1 MKCRTLLFMATV
13 ALSSLSLSA
22 FNYNGIEYEAVS
34 GSTAKVSSGVNATGD
49 VVIPETV
56 YDGETPYT
64 VTELAKS
71 CFRSAQVKSVTLPST
86 VTKIGSSA
94 FNSSTV
100 ETVVLNEGVTSIPL
114 NTFYACAN
122 LKEITL
128 PTSLKSIGTLAF
140 YQCVALKSVNIPE
153 GVTLIDDCAFKECTS
168 LESVKLPS
176 TCTKY
181 YEQTFS
187 TCTSLKS
194 ITIPEGVT
202 AIPESFCYMC
212 LSLEEINF
220 PSTLTIIKNGAFT
233 NCESLKELN
242 LPASCA
248 TIKKR
253 AFANCNSLTN
263 VVLPEG
269 VVTLESDVFYECI
282 NMRSI
287 TLSSTV
293 DVLGFGSLGCWELLP
308 DNTYRWVFS
317 DIYCNGDVPPHFEYD
332 DYARPEPDFFSLENF
347 SNAQKSAFYNSITI
361 HVPDEAIDAYKNA
374 DIWKN
379 FPNIVGSLTGVNT
392 TFASPAPSV
401 KCMAGNVEIDGLAQG
416 DVVSIY
422 TTDGKQVYST
432 MASAPSATINNL
444 PSGILI
450 VKAGSTASKVL
461 VK

>member
-1 MKCRTLLFMATV
+1 M
-13 ALSSLSLSA
+13 
-22 FNYNGIEYEAVS
+22 
-34 GSTAKVSSGVNATGD
+34 
-49 VVIPETV
+49 
-56 YDGETPYT
+56 
-64 VTELAKS
+64 
-71 CFRSAQVKSVTLPST
+71 
-86 VTKIGSSA
+86 
-94 FNSSTV
+94 
-100 ETVVLNEGVTSIPL
+100 VLNEGVTSIPL

-187 TCTSLKS
+187 NCTSLKS

-347 SNAQKSAFYNSITI
+347 SDAQKSAFYNSITI